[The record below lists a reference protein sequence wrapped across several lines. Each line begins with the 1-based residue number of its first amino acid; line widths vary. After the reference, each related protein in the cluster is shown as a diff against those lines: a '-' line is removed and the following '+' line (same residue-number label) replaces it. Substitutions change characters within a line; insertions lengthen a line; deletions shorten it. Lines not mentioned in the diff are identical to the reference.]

1 MLDIQKIKA
10 GVQLAAQEYPIKKAE
25 LFGSYANGTNR
36 PDSDVD
42 LLLEFNTSR
51 VSLLTLNAVKYRL
64 EDILKTDVDVS
75 HGPLTP
81 DSMIV
86 IDRKVPLY
94 ES

>member
-1 MLDIQKIKA
+1 MLNIQKIKD
-10 GVQLAAQEYPIKKAE
+10 GVQIAAQEYPIKKAE

-42 LLLEFNTSR
+42 LLLEFKTSR

-64 EDILKTDVDVS
+64 EDILKTDVDII
-75 HGPLTP
+75 HGPLTA